1 MTLSKKNRHST
12 TNQNGLTDKQELF
25 LVRILQALEDNS
37 YDTPDPK
44 ELAQE
49 LGVPV
54 QSVAGMLKL
63 AEKKGLIVAVSED
76 VLYTPKQLEAM
87 RSTLRDTFGE
97 THFSLSQARDLFKTT
112 RRYMAPL
119 LDYFDAESI
128 TVRTEEGRT
137 ISAEPLPRG
146 VPMTRTQETSSPPE
160 SEGFKIP

>member
-25 LVRILQALEDNS
+25 LARILQALEDKS
-37 YDTPDPK
+37 YDTPDTK

-54 QSVAGMLKL
+54 QSILGMLKL

-76 VLYTPKQLEAM
+76 ILYTPKQLEAI
-87 RSTLRDTFGE
+87 RSALRATYAE

-128 TVRTEEGRT
+128 TIRTEEGRI
-137 ISAEPLPRG
+137 ISAEPIPRT
-146 VPMTRTQETSSPPE
+146 VSSPSPNA
-160 SEGFKIP
+160 SQPAIEGAQSA